1 MVRCQLPGN
10 GDNIPPYT
18 IKFIGVGYNLLNGN
32 PEGGETSQA
41 GVDPGLLLT
50 RKIFNLTPGD
60 IPSEI
65 VYEHH
70 QTCASGT
77 STGIFYGG
85 KKYQEYLLLDAQSSG
100 TIKLINM
107 MN

>member
-1 MVRCQLPGN
+1 MVRCQLLGN

-18 IKFIGVGYNLLNGN
+18 IQFIGVGYNLLNGN

-50 RKIFNLTPGD
+50 RKIFSLSPGD
-60 IPSEI
+60 IPREI

-85 KKYQEYLLLDAQSSG
+85 KTYQEYLLLDAQSSG

-107 MN
+107 R